1 MAKDIK
7 VLLEISNKIIAEEIQ
22 RVLKESNIYS
32 ILESDN
38 PASSLLNVYFGPNTN
53 ENISLMVN
61 QNDYQKAF
69 EVISNTSYKDLL
81 SNI

>member
-7 VLLEISNKIIAEEIQ
+7 VLLEISDKIIAEEIQ
-22 RVLKESNIYS
+22 RVLEESNIYS